1 MEYHR
6 NFVSLP
12 RIFQS
17 IIQIVGGM
25 NIVIAG
31 AGEVGTYL
39 ASMLS
44 KENHDIVLVDED
56 KIRLDQIATQVDLL
70 TVTGAANSISDLR
83 SAGISKADLFIAV
96 TPFESRNVLACIL
109 AKELGAQKTLARIN
123 NAEYL
128 QKAFKNKFL
137 EMGVDELI
145 YPETLAAKEI
155 IAAVKQPGA
164 RVTHEF
170 SNGKLMLLG
179 IKIRENAEI
188 VNKSLIEIATSTNDV
203 FRAVAI
209 TRNGKTII
217 PHGKDYVLPED
228 VVYFITTPNKLDQL
242 YLKTGKSNFGV
253 KNIMFLGGSRIAQKT
268 AEKLS
273 DQFNVKIIDSDKE
286 RCQEIADKLHNVLV
300 INGDGRNLELLKEEG
315 IEKMDAFVAVT
326 GNSETNILTCQ
337 LAKRM
342 GVRRTVAEIEN
353 IDFISLAEQV
363 GIGSVIN
370 KKYIAASFIYRFSMT
385 SEISSF
391 KCLSSTEAEVVEVTA
406 KAGSKVTTRL
416 ISQIDF
422 PDDAKIGGII
432 RGNTGFIAKGDT
444 QIMEGDKVVIFA
456 LPQAVKK
463 IDKFFK

>member
-1 MEYHR
+1 
-6 NFVSLP
+6 
-12 RIFQS
+12 
-17 IIQIVGGM
+17 M

-44 KENHDIVLVDED
+44 KEDHNIVLLDED
-56 KIRLDQIATQVDLL
+56 KQKLEKIANQVDLL
-70 TVTGAANSISDLR
+70 TVAGAANSINDLKN
-83 SAGISKADLFIAV
+83 SGISKADLFIAV

-109 AKELGAQKTLARIN
+109 AKELGAKKTLARIN

-128 QKAFKNKFL
+128 LKPYKSKFL

-155 IAAVKQPGA
+155 IASLKQPGA

-179 IKIRENAEI
+179 IKIRENADI
-188 VNKSLIEIATSTNDV
+188 VNKTLIEIATTTKDN

-209 TRNGKTII
+209 TRGEKTII
-217 PHGKDYVLPED
+217 PHGRDLILPDD
-228 VVYFITTPNKLDQL
+228 VVYFIITPNSLDEL
-242 YLKTGKSNFGV
+242 YAKTGKVNFGV

-273 DQFNVKIIDSDKE
+273 DEFNVKIIDSNID
-286 RCQEIADKLHNVLV
+286 RCQEIAEHLRNVLV

-315 IEKMDAFVAVT
+315 IEQMDAFVAVT

-337 LAKRM
+337 LAKKM
-342 GVRRTVAEIEN
+342 GVKRTVAEIEN

-391 KCLSSTEAEVVEVTA
+391 KCLSSTEAEVVELTA
-406 KAGSKVTTRL
+406 KAGSKVTTKL
-416 ISQIDF
+416 ISELDF

-432 RGNTGFIAKGDT
+432 RDKLGFIAKGDT
-444 QIMEGDKVVIFA
+444 QIMEGDKVVVFA
-456 LPQAVKK
+456 LPNAMRK
-463 IDKFFK
+463 IDRFFR